1 MAASVVAAG
10 LVVVAG
16 GYVAADVY
24 DVAPGILTRD
34 HPEPLPTPTVSGTPS
49 PVRLPTPGP
58 GDDDVVLTATGEDA
72 PVPSASGL
80 EKALTTASSDSD
92 LDDALGIV
100 VGDGVTGEEL
110 WALDGGVA
118 RVPASTLKL
127 LSALAV
133 ADTLDLDG
141 RMTTSVVA
149 APGSRDLVLVA
160 RGDALLAPARGD
172 DDDILGRA
180 GLADLAD
187 EVVEALGPDTDGRY
201 RLRLDLSYAPGPRYP
216 STWQQLDIGR
226 FYARPVVMTGLS
238 TRLGDANSPPAL
250 QPEREVAEAFAA
262 RLEKRGLT
270 VRLRPESTWSDPA
283 PDGAEELGAVESAT
297 YAEVLDFT
305 LDTSDNALIE
315 NLVRQSAFA
324 AGEKTTRNDAIA
336 EYIRSRLE
344 ATDIPTKGLVVKD
357 ASGLSP
363 GQKAMPRTIAAALR
377 LAVTDELPG
386 FRGVVSNLPVAG
398 LDGTLTERFDEGATK
413 AVAGVPRAKTGTLG
427 AGSGLAGTTVDA
439 DGRPLTFVVLVD
451 GFPATYDGI
460 ARAREAMDRIVTAL
474 TRCGCG

>member
-1 MAASVVAAG
+1 MAASAVTAA
-10 LVVVAG
+10 LVLVAG

-24 DVAPGILTRD
+24 DVAPGILTLER
-34 HPEPLPTPTVSGTPS
+34 PEPLPTPTVSGTPR

-58 GDDDVVLTATGEDA
+58 SDDGAVLTATGESA
-72 PVPSASGL
+72 TPPSAAGL
-80 EKALTTASSDSD
+80 KKALTRASADPD

-110 WALDGGVA
+110 WSLDGRVA

-133 ADTLDLDG
+133 ADTLDLED

-149 APGSRDLVLVA
+149 GAGPRDLVLVV
-160 RGDALLAPARGD
+160 RGDALLSPTRGRED
-172 DDDILGRA
+172 DVLGHA

-187 EVVEALGPDTDGRY
+187 QVVEALDPAAERTY

-216 STWQQLDIGR
+216 STWQQPDRGR
-226 FYARPVVMTGLS
+226 FYARPVVMTGLA
-238 TRLGDANSPPAL
+238 TRLGDQTSAPAL
-250 QPEREVAEAFAA
+250 EPEREVAEAFAE
-262 RLEKRGLT
+262 RLEKRGLA
-270 VRLRPESTWSDPA
+270 VRVRPQSTWSEPA
-283 PDGAEELGAVESAT
+283 PDDAEELGAVESAT

-315 NLVRQSAFA
+315 NLVRQAAAA
-324 AGEKTTRNDAIA
+324 AGERTTPNDAIA
-336 EYIRSRLE
+336 AYIRSRLE
-344 ATDIPTKGLVVKD
+344 ATDIPTAGLVVKD

-363 GQKAMPRTIAAALR
+363 GQRAMPRTIAAVLR

-386 FRGVVSNLPVAG
+386 FREVVANLPVAG
-398 LDGTLTERFDEGATK
+398 LDGTLTERFDDDATK
-413 AVAGVPRAKTGTLG
+413 GVAGVPRAKTGTLG

-439 DGRPLTFVVLVD
+439 SGRPLTFVVLVD

-460 ARAREAMDRIVTAL
+460 TRAREALDRIVAAL
-474 TRCGCG
+474 TRCGCR